1 MKKDLKHIAITC
13 PEGCKVTDEVLL
25 FTKPDCEKCDYVK
38 ARIPENM
45 DIKILDMTTTEGMA
59 HAAYYEVLEKYT
71 PILVVG
77 DEIVEGS
84 IKIKNKMKEI
94 ADSQK

>member
-1 MKKDLKHIAITC
+1 MTQ
-13 PEGCKVTDEVLL
+13 EVIL

-38 ARIPENM
+38 ARIPENL

-59 HAAYYEVLEKYT
+59 HAAYHELLEKYT

-77 DEIVEGS
+77 EEIVEGA
-84 IKIKNKMKEI
+84 IKIKNKMREV
-94 ADSQK
+94 AGEQK